1 MPLHHRKGCLIN
13 VSLFI
18 FIYFVLV
25 YCQQL
30 KNILVNLCYVTYF
43 IENNNMIN
51 IIFFFMIKQNLF
63 ISAIKIKLL
72 DGVSSS
78 AFTNFTTSGANEMTS
93 EWS

>member
-1 MPLHHRKGCLIN
+1 MPLHHGKGCLIN

-18 FIYFVLV
+18 VIYFVPV

-51 IIFFFMIKQNLF
+51 IIFFMIKQNLF

-78 AFTNFTTSGANEMTS
+78 AFTNISLEVELMK
-93 EWS
+93 

>member
-1 MPLHHRKGCLIN
+1 MPLHHGKGCLIN

-18 FIYFVLV
+18 FIYIFVPV

-51 IIFFFMIKQNLF
+51 IIFFMIKQNLF

-78 AFTNFTTSGANEMTS
+78 AFTNIFLEVELMK
-93 EWS
+93 

>member
-1 MPLHHRKGCLIN
+1 MPLDHGKGCLIN

-18 FIYFVLV
+18 FIYFVPV

-30 KNILVNLCYVTYF
+30 KNILVNFFYVTHF

-51 IIFFFMIKQNLF
+51 IIFFMIKQDLF

-72 DGVSSS
+72 DSVSSS
-78 AFTNFTTSGANEMTS
+78 TFTNFTTSGANEMTS

>member
-1 MPLHHRKGCLIN
+1 MPLHHGKGCLIN

-78 AFTNFTTSGANEMTS
+78 AFTNIFLEEELMK
-93 EWS
+93 

>member
-1 MPLHHRKGCLIN
+1 MPLHHGKGCLIN

-18 FIYFVLV
+18 FIYFVPV

-51 IIFFFMIKQNLF
+51 ITFFMIKQNLF

-78 AFTNFTTSGANEMTS
+78 ASTNIFLEVELMK
-93 EWS
+93 